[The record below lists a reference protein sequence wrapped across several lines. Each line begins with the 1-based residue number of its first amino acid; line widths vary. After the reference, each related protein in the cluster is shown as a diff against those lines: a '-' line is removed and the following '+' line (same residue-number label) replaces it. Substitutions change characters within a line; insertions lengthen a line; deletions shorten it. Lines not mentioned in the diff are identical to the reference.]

1 MTVPKKRT
9 LNEMRQTKDTFYIV
23 PELKK
28 EDNTLHLFK
37 EFFNNKNNISAANY
51 LEFVSFIK
59 EKGFQIIKK

>member
-1 MTVPKKRT
+1 
-9 LNEMRQTKDTFYIV
+9 MRQTKDTFYIV
-23 PELKK
+23 TELKK

-37 EFFNNKNNISAANY
+37 EFFNKKNNISAANY